1 MATTQRKL
9 CCAIYTRKSTDEGLE
24 QDFNSLDAQRDACEN
39 YILSQKAEGWLQLPE
54 RYDDGGYSG
63 GNMDR
68 PGLQQL
74 IADIKKGAVDII
86 VVYKIDRLSRSLAD
100 FAKLVEIFDEHKV
113 TFVSVT
119 QSFNTTTSMGRLTLN
134 ILLSFAQFER
144 ELAGERVR
152 DKIAASRQRGIWMG
166 GMPPLGYDV
175 SERKLVPNPTESQ
188 LVEEIFRR
196 FALVGSMAALVKDL
210 RVKGVTSKSWVTAK
224 GVERKGKLVDKG
236 FIYKILN
243 NPVYLGIAAYKGQH
257 FPGQHPAIIDQ
268 ALWDQAHT
276 ALTRDRDKKQ
286 KKAARSQRD
295 SKAPCLLKGLLYS
308 VEGRCFTPGY
318 TIKKQRY
325 YRYYI
330 NTDAIKLGSAA
341 CEVQRLPA
349 GEIEAVIVE
358 KIKEVLRLPEI
369 TAAAV
374 AEVTRLRPDIE
385 EDEAIDALRSIDAVW
400 DELFPAEQARIVQ
413 HLIHRI
419 TIRPDGASIEWATDG
434 IATLI
439 NQTVRPR
446 ENLLEAA

>member
-175 SERKLVPNPTESQ
+175 SERKLVPNPTESK
-188 LVEEIFRR
+188 LVEEIFSR

-210 RVKGVTSKSWVTAK
+210 RAKGVTSKSWTTAK

-268 ALWDQAHT
+268 ELWDRAHT

-308 VEGRCFTPGY
+308 VERRCFTPGY

-358 KIKEVLRLPEI
+358 KIKEILRLPEI

>member
-1 MATTQRKL
+1 
-9 CCAIYTRKSTDEGLE
+9 
-24 QDFNSLDAQRDACEN
+24 
-39 YILSQKAEGWLQLPE
+39 
-54 RYDDGGYSG
+54 
-63 GNMDR
+63 
-68 PGLQQL
+68 
-74 IADIKKGAVDII
+74 
-86 VVYKIDRLSRSLAD
+86 
-100 FAKLVEIFDEHKV
+100 
-113 TFVSVT
+113 
-119 QSFNTTTSMGRLTLN
+119 MGRLTLN

-175 SERKLVPNPTESQ
+175 SERKLVPNPTESK

-243 NPVYLGIAAYKGQH
+243 NPVCLGIAAYKGQH

-268 ALWDQAHT
+268 ALWDQAHA
-276 ALTRDRDKKQ
+276 ALTKDRDKKQ

-318 TIKKQRY
+318 TIKKHRY

-341 CEVQRLPA
+341 CEV
-349 GEIEAVIVE
+349 
-358 KIKEVLRLPEI
+358 
-369 TAAAV
+369 
-374 AEVTRLRPDIE
+374 
-385 EDEAIDALRSIDAVW
+385 
-400 DELFPAEQARIVQ
+400 
-413 HLIHRI
+413 HLL
-419 TIRPDGASIEWATDG
+419 S
-434 IATLI
+434 
-439 NQTVRPR
+439 
-446 ENLLEAA
+446 